1 MKYLVCTVLLMAAIT
16 VQAETV
22 QKISVDL
29 SIDELQALIRVLD
42 AVVIQ
47 NRAPRLDAPTADSPS
62 YPVVSSD
69 AADLALIESSLCSL
83 RALLVA
89 VLGTVNSPGSCFPSI
104 TTIPDIDNATLNVI
118 AWLKTLMRELR
129 GVCP

>member
-1 MKYLVCTVLLMAAIT
+1 MKYLVCAVMLMAAGSMH
-16 VQAETV
+16 AESI
-22 QKISVDL
+22 QKVSVDL
-29 SIDELQALIRVLD
+29 SLEQLQVLVKVLD
-42 AVVIQ
+42 GIVQ

-62 YPVVSSD
+62 YPVVSGD

-83 RALLVA
+83 RALLIA
-89 VLGTVNSPGSCFPSI
+89 VLGNVNSPGSCFPAI
-104 TTIPDIDNATLNVI
+104 TTIADIDNATLNVI